1 MNPMNEPE
9 TQFTIAKA
17 NFKRAKAEM
26 ESIHGNAA
34 SQWNTASAVDMAYFY
49 RRWCMRFYDLAHD
62 DYLNRQNDSAI
73 PRSTEFGD

>member
-1 MNPMNEPE
+1 MNEPE

-26 ESIHGNAA
+26 NAIHGSAA
-34 SQWNTASAVDMAYFY
+34 GEWSTASAVEMAYFY

-62 DYLNRQNDSAI
+62 DYLKKHNNYAV
-73 PRSTEFGD
+73 PGLK